1 MASLRWVNI
10 CPYMRLTCAAAT
22 AVGPSIPLKSVIKR
36 KRKETERRRRR
47 RRKVTG
53 TTFNIVTTPKR
64 LIEPEMKKKKKMSR
78 GSRIRQWKRR
88 VY

>member
-47 RRKVTG
+47 RKVTG

-64 LIEPEMKKKKKMSR
+64 LIEPEMKKKKMSR

>member
-36 KRKETERRRRR
+36 KRKETERRR
-47 RRKVTG
+47 KVTG

-64 LIEPEMKKKKKMSR
+64 LIEPEMKKEKMSR